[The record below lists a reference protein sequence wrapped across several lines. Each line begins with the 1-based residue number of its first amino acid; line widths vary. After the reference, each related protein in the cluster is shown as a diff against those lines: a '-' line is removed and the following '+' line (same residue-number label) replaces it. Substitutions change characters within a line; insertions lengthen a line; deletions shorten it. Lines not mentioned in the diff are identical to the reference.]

1 MTCSI
6 LYKWRTTRFTETSL
20 FRRFSDYDLS
30 EVCNECETQHM
41 EDALGVQMV
50 FFPIPVELHLGNQ
63 GNSALNSSAISAKEC
78 RHRVK
83 GIHIQVAEVKSY
95 LRLRRTVSKSSTASG
110 VPPPLLSFLVRFTT
124 GTVSVATEVQAE
136 AQVVVL
142 ARQRA

>member
-1 MTCSI
+1 MF
-6 LYKWRTTRFTETSL
+6 KWF
-20 FRRFSDYDLS
+20 
-30 EVCNECETQHM
+30 
-41 EDALGVQMV
+41 

-83 GIHIQVAEVKSY
+83 GIHIQVAEVKSH
-95 LRLRRTVSKSSTASG
+95 LRLRRTVSNSSTASG
-110 VPPPLLSFLVRFTT
+110 VPPPRALLSFLVRFTT

-142 ARQRA
+142 ARRVDCWCELMPVSPVKFPQHYPWQWEILVFGTCQ

>member
-20 FRRFSDYDLS
+20 FRGFSDNDLS
-30 EVCNECETQHM
+30 EVSNECETQHT

-50 FFPIPVELHLGNQ
+50 FFPIPVELHSGNQ

-95 LRLRRTVSKSSTASG
+95 LRLRRTVSNSSTASG

>member
-1 MTCSI
+1 MF
-6 LYKWRTTRFTETSL
+6 KWF
-20 FRRFSDYDLS
+20 
-30 EVCNECETQHM
+30 
-41 EDALGVQMV
+41 
-50 FFPIPVELHLGNQ
+50 FFPIPVELHSGNQ
-63 GNSALNSSAISAKEC
+63 GNSALNSSAMSAKEC

-83 GIHIQVAEVKSY
+83 GIHIQVAEVKSH
-95 LRLRRTVSKSSTASG
+95 LRLRRTVSNSSTASG